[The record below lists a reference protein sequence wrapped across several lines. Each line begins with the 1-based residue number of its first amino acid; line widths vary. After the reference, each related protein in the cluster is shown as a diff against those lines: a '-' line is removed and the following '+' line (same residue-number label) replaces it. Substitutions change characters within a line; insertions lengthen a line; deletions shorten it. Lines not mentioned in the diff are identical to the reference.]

1 MTKEQ
6 STAEALYGSHTAARD
21 GDDVM
26 NACKL
31 RVGYDGRLLFAVKRL
46 KNS

>member
-1 MTKEQ
+1 MNKEQ
-6 STAEALYGSHTAARD
+6 RRTACVHLHKRQRGD

-31 RVGYDGRLLFAVKRL
+31 RVGYDGRLFFAVKRL

>member
-1 MTKEQ
+1 MNKEQ
-6 STAEALYGSHTAARD
+6 GRPPCIHLPQRQRGD

-31 RVGYDGRLLFAVKRL
+31 RVGYDGRSFLLL
-46 KNS
+46 ND

>member
-1 MTKEQ
+1 MNKEQ
-6 STAEALYGSHTAARD
+6 GRAERRN

-26 NACKL
+26 NNFL
-31 RVGYDGRLLFAVKRL
+31 RRVGCNGRLFFAVKRL